1 MQMDKEGTMQMDKE
15 VTMRWTKRRTLEV
28 CRDLWQWLADNPDK
42 GKWRWPEWGRNGG
55 ETPRCRANCPVCQY
69 AILHKDRCKS
79 CLLWGKG
86 GELEREELEGEEP
99 PCLQKNSPYF
109 AWDCDKD
116 ITVRKSSAFE
126 IVAACDRALDKLK
139 KG

>member
-42 GKWRWPEWGRNGG
+42 GKWDWPNWKHNGG
-55 ETPRCRANCPVCQY
+55 KIPKCESNCPLCEY
-69 AILHKDRCKS
+69 INSYKGYCSD

-86 GELEREELEGEEP
+86 KELEGD
-99 PCLQKNSPYF
+99 CQDDKSPY
-109 AWDCDKD
+109 WRWCDSKD
-116 ITVRKSSAFE
+116 STVRKAAALE
-126 IVAACDRALDKLK
+126 IVAACNRSLEKLR